1 MKENKQTHTEI
12 FNDSFKE
19 TTIKLYYELE
29 PLFKCCT
36 FLNEKE
42 SIEQI
47 SKELDEFVERTKRE
61 KELQKWGKKV
71 TDSLYGFTKDDL
83 EPLFEKYVLPI
94 YRMCARKPDQESKWK
109 IVNRETGEEYSL
121 EIAEKELIGQEL
133 VNWKSYDKRTN

>member
-19 TTIKLYYELE
+19 TTIKLYYEPE

-36 FLNEKE
+36 FINEKK

-133 VNWKSYDKRTN
+133 VNWKSYDTRTN